1 MEEKTSFLMYY
12 TWKSY
17 YKLLEDPELV
27 AELLFAQFDLAE
39 GKEVSIKNEKVQ
51 LAFDAIAPFMIRD
64 KKKFEAIQKKN
75 EENSKKRSEAANARW
90 KKESDANAMQKNAN
104 AKQTSASPKHL
115 QSNNENENDND
126 NGTGNENVNENDDDN
141 ADADGIYAMS
151 CHEVPTIDEVLEV
164 SRNHDLGVDEKEAQ
178 AFIDYY
184 YLDRKGLIND
194 VPIRNWR
201 KLLAAWSKHIIVHP
215 YSVLEPGAKGYD
227 EYRMFPQYLQ
237 DMIDEDQMK
246 LDGKITKAT
255 AKVIEE
261 YKGKNNGSFKGY
273 RQHL

>member
-51 LAFDAIAPFMIRD
+51 LAYDAIAPFMIRD

-141 ADADGIYAMS
+141 ADADGIYAMT
-151 CHEVPTIDEVLEV
+151 CREMPTIEQVLEA

-255 AKVIEE
+255 AKEIEE

-273 RQHL
+273 R